1 MTASIS
7 LRAKIIREGA
17 MNFKRI
23 VSFALALMIGIV
35 LVLYAYFRQAPPS
48 PLPIVI
54 TQFATPHSGLLHI
67 AEAKGYFASEGLR
80 VTVKTVE
87 TGHEAITQVLQREA
101 DVGTTAETP
110 VAKAL
115 AEGKQ
120 PKIIANIFSSRWSS
134 GIVVRKDRGILQPA
148 DLKGKRIGFISG
160 TNVHYDLET
169 FLAFHNIPL
178 DAVIMVPGTADQLV
192 AAITAGEL
200 DAASIWEPWI
210 SQIRQKLSGNTETY
224 FPQGIYSETVALV
237 VRPDYVRLNR
247 AAVDRLL
254 RALLKAELFA
264 ETHPDKALDIITA
277 ASGMNAGVL
286 RLHSEALA
294 FELSL
299 AQPLLLA
306 TENEVGWFFRR
317 GLVPAGPAPDVLQAF
332 ETEPLRAIKPIGVT
346 ISK

>member
-1 MTASIS
+1 
-7 LRAKIIREGA
+7 

-23 VSFALALMIGIV
+23 VSVVVAALVGIGIV
-35 LVLYAYFRQAPPS
+35 WVLYARFRQAPPS
-48 PLPIVI
+48 PLPIAI

-67 AEAKGYFASEGLR
+67 AEAKGYFAAEGLR

-87 TGHEAITQVLQREA
+87 TGHQAITQVLQREA
-101 DVGTTAETP
+101 DVGSTAETP
-110 VAKAL
+110 LAKAL

-134 GIVVRKDRGILQPA
+134 GIIVRKDHGILQPT
-148 DLKGKRIGFISG
+148 DLKGKRIGFIFG

-178 DAVIMVPGTADQLV
+178 DAVTMVPGTADQLV
-192 AAITAGEL
+192 TAITAGEL
-200 DAASIWEPWI
+200 DAASTWEPWI
-210 SQIRQKLSGNTETY
+210 SQIRQKLGGNTETY

-247 AAVDRLL
+247 TAVDRLL
-254 RALLKAELFA
+254 RALLRAELFA
-264 ETHPDKALDIITA
+264 ETHPDEAIGIIEV
-277 ASGMNAGVL
+277 ASGMNTGTL

-299 AQPLLLA
+299 AQALLLA

-317 GLVPAGPAPDVLQAF
+317 GLVPAGAAPDVLQAF
-332 ETEPLRAIKPIGVT
+332 EIEPLRAIKPISVT